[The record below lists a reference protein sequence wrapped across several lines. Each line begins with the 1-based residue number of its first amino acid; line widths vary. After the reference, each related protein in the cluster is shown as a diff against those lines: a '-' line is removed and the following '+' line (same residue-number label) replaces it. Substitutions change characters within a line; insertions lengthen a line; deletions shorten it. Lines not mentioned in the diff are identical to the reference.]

1 MAEALDTRRVILRAA
16 EELFMQ
22 YGYASVSMRRL
33 VDEIAKQRRLT
44 KPAIYYHFAD
54 KEALYVAV
62 LLEVAARQGAKLRAA
77 AVAAGALRARLI
89 TLAEVLAHVNPEA
102 LTRMRLDIEQHVG
115 AEARAAL
122 QQAFQREIFGPVLAV
137 FEQAAREGQL
147 RAGVTPALA
156 ASALLGLIGGLANR
170 ERQYPGVSASAL
182 AVDLLLEGV
191 GRA

>member
-1 MAEALDTRRVILRAA
+1 MRH
-16 EELFMQ
+16 
-22 YGYASVSMRRL
+22 GYASVSMRQL
-33 VDEIAKQRRLT
+33 VEEIAKRRRLT

-62 LLEVAARQGAKLRAA
+62 LLDVAARQGVALRAA
-77 AVAAGALRARLI
+77 AATDGDLRGRLVDLAA
-89 TLAEVLAHVNPEA
+89 VLARVNPEA

-115 AEARAAL
+115 PEARAAL
-122 QQAFQREIFGPVLAV
+122 QQAFQREILGPVLGV
-137 FEQAAREGQL
+137 FEQAAHEGRL
-147 RAGVTPALA
+147 RAGIVPALA

-170 ERQYPGVSASAL
+170 EGQYPDLSGPAL